1 MATIR
6 QRRPGVWEV
15 RVFTGRDS
23 DGRPTQV
30 SRTVRGGKREAQRMA
45 AELTAKPAPRI
56 AGRSVADLIDG
67 WIEAASP
74 TWAESTRR
82 DALSRAALV
91 KQDPIT
97 KMQAGKLGVADI
109 ERWHARMRK
118 AGIGESSIL
127 NRHRMLRSALAQ
139 ALRWGW
145 LTVNPASL
153 AQLRH
158 PKRQTRGAMSAEDV
172 QRVLAAARTIEPR
185 AELALRLAAVTGAR
199 RSELAALRWD
209 DLDGARLRIDSAI
222 ATIRLGDRDDKRTPD
237 LLDQATKTG
246 NRRVLTLDTATLDM
260 FEGLKAELEP
270 LGPWVFNVGDRPANP
285 DRVGAWW
292 RLARKRAGIDAEWRL
307 HDLRHWSATQA
318 IAAGHDVRTV
328 ANRLGHVNPAMTLR
342 VYAHALEQADQ
353 AVAEGLART
362 LAPAGAT
369 AGQGRRR

>member
-30 SRTVRGGKREAQRMA
+30 SRTVRGGKREAQRVA

-56 AGRSVADLIDG
+56 AGRSVADLIDA

-91 KQDPIT
+91 KQDPIVE
-97 KMQAGKLGVADI
+97 MQAGKLGVADI

-118 AGIGESSIL
+118 AGVGESSIL

-270 LGPWVFNVGDRPANP
+270 LGPWVFNVADRPANP

-353 AVAEGLART
+353 AVADGLART
-362 LAPAGAT
+362 LAPAEPT
-369 AGQGRRR
+369 AGHSRRR